1 MSTVGT
7 LLRGKGSDVWFV
19 SPDTLVFEALQLM
32 ADKRIGALPVMAG
45 DHLEGIFSERD
56 YARKVVLKGKSSK
69 SSPVRDMMTR
79 RVFCVGPDDNIETCM
94 SLMTEQKV
102 RHLPVAEEGKIIGII
117 TIGDVVKK
125 VISDQQF
132 TIEELEKYIM
142 GG

>member
-7 LLRGKGSDVWFV
+7 LLRAKGSDVWFV
-19 SPDTLVFEALQLM
+19 TPDTLVYEALQLM
-32 ADKRIGALPVMAG
+32 ADKHIGAVPVMSG

-79 RVFCVGPDDNIETCM
+79 RVFFVAPDDNIETCM

-102 RHLPVAEEGKIIGII
+102 RHLPVAEEGKIVGIV

-125 VISDQQF
+125 IISEQEF
-132 TIEELEKYIM
+132 TIQELEKYIM